1 MQKVRVKYD
10 ECQNKFSLETEESW
24 MNMEVFFEKDK
35 DMELARTLKAQIS
48 WTNPKIL
55 SML

>member
-55 SML
+55 SMS